1 MSNHFLC
8 RLVRLL
14 LVAPI
19 VFLAANARAD
29 FVIGISD
36 GNLGTYQAGSINN
49 TVAGGTVR
57 LSVYLYDNAPN
68 SRTLTGYDLGF
79 DLDTVDKV
87 FSSNFTAFSAT
98 SGSSLPANFILIP
111 SALAA
116 TNYDF
121 LASSSLNAAVTA
133 NGIASPIKLFDF
145 QFLASV
151 STTPGLYSFQFLPG
165 ATNTGGF
172 GGGTVNIN
180 NVAFGSG
187 STPLQAA
194 GGQFQI
200 TAIPEPTSLGLLGV
214 VGVGLIVRRRFKKS
228 RGQGQV

>member
-19 VFLAANARAD
+19 VFLAADARAD
-29 FVIGISD
+29 FVISISD

-49 TVAGGTVR
+49 TVAGGTVK
-57 LSVYLYDNAPN
+57 LSVYLYDTAPA

-79 DLDTVDKV
+79 DLDTAGKV
-87 FSSNFTAFSAT
+87 FSSNFIGFSAT
-98 SGSSLPANFILIP
+98 SGSSLPANFSFIP
-111 SALAA
+111 SAPAA

-121 LASSSLNAAVTA
+121 LVSSSLNSAVTV
-133 NGIASPIKLFDF
+133 NGVGSAIKLFDLQF
-145 QFLASV
+145 QANAS
-151 STTPGLYSFQFLPG
+151 TATGLYDFRFLPT
-165 ATNTGGF
+165 ATNTSAL
-172 GGGTVNIN
+172 GGTVNIN
-180 NVAFGSG
+180 NIAFGVG

-200 TAIPEPTSLGLLGV
+200 TAVPEPTSLALLGI
-214 VGVGLIVRRRFKKS
+214 VGAGLIVRRWSKKS
-228 RGQGQV
+228 RGLVQV